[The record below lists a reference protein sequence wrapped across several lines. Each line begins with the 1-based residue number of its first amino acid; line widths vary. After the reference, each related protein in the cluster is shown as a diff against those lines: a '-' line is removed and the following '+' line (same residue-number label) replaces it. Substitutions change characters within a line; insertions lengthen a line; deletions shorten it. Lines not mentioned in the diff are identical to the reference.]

1 MAFPLKQDIN
11 GGKREPASVTEPLPV
26 PSRTEAVTHSPFIH
40 RQKAAVGQHQ
50 ASGVGKHTYIPA
62 PGRCARS
69 LIMSSRPAWTMKQDP
84 VLKKIR
90 KEKKK
95 KGREGG
101 KEKKMKK
108 EWITS

>member
-1 MAFPLKQDIN
+1 
-11 GGKREPASVTEPLPV
+11 
-26 PSRTEAVTHSPFIH
+26 
-40 RQKAAVGQHQ
+40 
-50 ASGVGKHTYIPA
+50 
-62 PGRCARS
+62 
-69 LIMSSRPAWTMKQDP
+69 MSSRPAWTMKQDP

>member
-1 MAFPLKQDIN
+1 MWGSTPTSQPLGDT
-11 GGKREPASVTEPLPV
+11 R
-26 PSRTEAVTHSPFIH
+26 R
-40 RQKAAVGQHQ
+40 
-50 ASGVGKHTYIPA
+50 
-62 PGRCARS
+62 

-101 KEKKMKK
+101 RKKKMKK
-108 EWITS
+108 EWITSQAIIFSQFEYF